1 MFKDDNTILQLL
13 MPYCEGESLE
23 IYDAYGMTPL
33 EASISRGNYLGVK
46 TLLEHSS
53 QVNCDQ
59 HGGYYLLRNALY
71 NNHGGNKNILLKSK
85 S

>member
-1 MFKDDNTILQLL
+1 

-33 EASISRGNYLGVK
+33 GASVSRGNYQAVK

-59 HGGYYLLRNALY
+59 NGGYYLLRNALY
-71 NNHGGNKNILLKSK
+71 NDQTGIYSIAIEPWLKVLAVLYLRYC
-85 S
+85 

>member
-1 MFKDDNTILQLL
+1 

-33 EASISRGNYLGVK
+33 GAGISRGNYLAVK

-53 QVNCDQ
+53 QVNCDGY
-59 HGGYYLLRNALY
+59 GGYYLLRNALY
-71 NNHGGNKNILLKSK
+71 NNHEGKTH
-85 S
+85 

>member
-1 MFKDDNTILQLL
+1 MNSSA
-13 MPYCEGESLE
+13 C
-23 IYDAYGMTPL
+23 
-33 EASISRGNYLGVK
+33 SRSSSELCLKNLAKTGSATSVK